1 MSVYIVLEEGFE
13 EIEALAVADI
23 LRRAE
28 IECFLVS
35 ARNNDYV
42 TGSHAITVKADKK
55 INEIAD
61 YEMIVFPGGYPGYEN
76 LENNDN
82 VKKLITNAFENN
94 KYIAAICAAPSILGK
109 WGILKGKKACCFT
122 SFEHFLE
129 GSTVTFDKVTHD
141 DKIITSRGAGTA
153 HNFAFK
159 LVEIL
164 KSKEIAD
171 KLEKTM
177 LYE

>member
-1 MSVYIVLEEGFE
+1 MSVCIILENGFE

-23 LRRAE
+23 LRRAD
-28 IECFLVS
+28 IGCFLVS
-35 ARNNDYV
+35 ATNSDYV
-42 TGSHAITVKADKK
+42 TGAHSITVEADKK
-55 INEIAD
+55 IGEIND
-61 YEMIVFPGGYPGYEN
+61 YDMVVLPGGYPGYEN
-76 LENNDN
+76 LEKNES
-82 VKKLITNAFENN
+82 VKKLITDAFKND

-109 WGILKGKKACCFT
+109 WGILNGRKACCFP
-122 SFEHFLE
+122 SFEHFLDS
-129 GSTVTFDKVTHD
+129 STVTFDKVTHD

-164 KSKEIAD
+164 KNKETAD
-171 KLEKTM
+171 KLEKIM